1 MQARYQS
8 RAPGDREPASA
19 DSGRDVAGQ
28 HKKTA
33 MLQASSCGCE
43 CLRQSR
49 LDAPLAART
58 LSRRE
63 GPVKVT
69 TSHGVLTTID
79 MQRLASYTGAAHR
92 VSSEEMLSRVCQKD
106 TSAFV
111 LPTPPVAS
119 RGLVLVGAK

>member
-1 MQARYQS
+1 VSQGGIEKPPYLGGAIAAVNAY
-8 RAPGDREPASA
+8 
-19 DSGRDVAGQ
+19 
-28 HKKTA
+28 
-33 MLQASSCGCE
+33 
-43 CLRQSR
+43 RQSR